1 MIDSN
6 EVRIGNLV
14 NYNDGEYG
22 FDDYVVIIEPHEIH
36 TYRTIAERIKNAE
49 FHPIPITPEWLE
61 RLGFEKNQYKYEKIN
76 LTETIYTIDVPN
88 DYGGRIIGSDYNGE
102 FKIRLEGCDEG
113 KVGDFIKYIH
123 QLQNLYHALTGQELT
138 VKELTTTI

>member
-1 MIDSN
+1 MIDTN

-61 RLGFEKNQYKYEKIN
+61 RLGFEKRISPKGHENWVMYSQHHFSFVLREITPFIGFTYHSYGTDHS
-76 LTETIYTIDVPN
+76 LQIDHV
-88 DYGGRIIGSDYNGE
+88 
-102 FKIRLEGCDEG
+102 
-113 KVGDFIKYIH
+113 H

-138 VKELTTTI
+138 VKELTPTTT

>member
-14 NYNDGEYG
+14 NYNEDGYG

-61 RLGFEKNQYKYEKIN
+61 RLGFEKRISPKGHENWVMYSQHHFAFVLREITPFIGFTYHSYGTDHS
-76 LTETIYTIDVPN
+76 LQIDHV
-88 DYGGRIIGSDYNGE
+88 
-102 FKIRLEGCDEG
+102 
-113 KVGDFIKYIH
+113 H

-138 VKELTTTI
+138 VKELTPTTT

>member
-61 RLGFEKNQYKYEKIN
+61 RLGFEKRISPKGHENWVMYSQHHFAFVLREITPFIGFTYHSYGTDHS
-76 LTETIYTIDVPN
+76 LQIDHV
-88 DYGGRIIGSDYNGE
+88 
-102 FKIRLEGCDEG
+102 
-113 KVGDFIKYIH
+113 H

-138 VKELTTTI
+138 VKELTPTTT

>member
-1 MIDSN
+1 MMDPK
-6 EVRIGNLV
+6 EVRICNLV

-61 RLGFEKNQYKYEKIN
+61 RLGFEKRISPKGHENWVMYSQHHFAFVLREITPFIGFTYHSYGTDHS
-76 LTETIYTIDVPN
+76 LQIDH
-88 DYGGRIIGSDYNGE
+88 
-102 FKIRLEGCDEG
+102 
-113 KVGDFIKYIH
+113 IH

-138 VKELTTTI
+138 VKELTPTTT

>member
-49 FHPIPITPEWLE
+49 LNPIPITPEWLE
-61 RLGFEKNQYKYEKIN
+61 MFGFVKSISPKCHENWVMYSQHHFSFVLREITPFIGFTYHSYGTDHS
-76 LTETIYTIDVPN
+76 LQIDHV
-88 DYGGRIIGSDYNGE
+88 
-102 FKIRLEGCDEG
+102 
-113 KVGDFIKYIH
+113 H

-138 VKELTTTI
+138 VKELTPTTT

>member
-49 FHPIPITPEWLE
+49 LNPIPITPEWLE
-61 RLGFEKNQYKYEKIN
+61 RLGLKGHSFDFSKVFTISYYDDMVHIEQY
-76 LTETIYTIDVPN
+76 
-88 DYGGRIIGSDYNGE
+88 S
-102 FKIRLEGCDEG
+102 EGPFDLPH
-113 KVGDFIKYIH
+113 IKYIH

-138 VKELTTTI
+138 VKELTPTTT

>member
-1 MIDSN
+1 MMDPK

-61 RLGFEKNQYKYEKIN
+61 RLGFEKRISPKGHENWVMYSQHHFAFVLREITPFIGFTYHSYGTDHS
-76 LTETIYTIDVPN
+76 LQIDHV
-88 DYGGRIIGSDYNGE
+88 
-102 FKIRLEGCDEG
+102 
-113 KVGDFIKYIH
+113 H

-138 VKELTTTI
+138 VKELTPTTT